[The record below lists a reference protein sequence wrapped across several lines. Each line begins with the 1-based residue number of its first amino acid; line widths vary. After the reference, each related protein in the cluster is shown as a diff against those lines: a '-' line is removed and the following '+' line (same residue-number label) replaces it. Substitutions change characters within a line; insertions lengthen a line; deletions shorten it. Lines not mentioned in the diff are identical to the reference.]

1 MKPDSLLIHYGEIAL
16 KGKNRSIFEKM
27 LAENVRIALKGT
39 DVRGVE
45 VMHGRIIVR
54 FAPDSDV
61 SLFIP
66 HVRGVF
72 GAANATSSLRVGTDF
87 DEIRKAVFQ
96 LIEGRK
102 PTSFAVRARRS
113 EKGFPLSS
121 QEINERIGALVQQEK
136 GWRVDLGNP
145 DLTIGIEVLKDRIF
159 VFADRVRCVG
169 GLPVGMSG
177 MVGCL
182 ISGGIDS
189 PVAAW
194 RMMKRGCRPL
204 FIHFHSAPF
213 TTAASQDKTEEIVE
227 RLMRGQPSATLAMVP
242 FGPVQQKIVI
252 SVPAK
257 YRVVLYRRFMVRIAC
272 AIACRHGA
280 QALASGEALSQVA
293 SQTLSNLAT
302 IDEVSSLPILRP
314 LIGYDKQ
321 EIVDEA
327 REIGTYE
334 FSIQPHDDCCSFL
347 MPRHPITRSSVR
359 ELEGVERSLDVKSL
373 IKLGLEGCQETRI
386 EVGY

>member
-27 LAENVRIALKGT
+27 LADNVRIALKGA
-39 DVRGVE
+39 DVRGVD
-45 VMHGRIIVR
+45 VMHGRLIIR
-54 FAPDSDV
+54 FKSDSDV
-61 SLFIP
+61 SSLIP
-66 HVRGVF
+66 NVKHVF
-72 GAANATSSLRVGTDF
+72 GAANVASALRVGPDLE
-87 DEIRKAVFQ
+87 EIRQAVFH
-96 LIEGRK
+96 LIKGKK
-102 PTSFAVRARRS
+102 PESFAVRARRS
-113 EKGFPLSS
+113 DKGFPLSS
-121 QEINERIGALVQQEK
+121 QQINERIGALVNQK
-136 GWRVDLGNP
+136 YSWRVDLGNP
-145 DLTIGIEVLKDRIF
+145 DLTIGIEALRDRVYVFVDRI
-159 VFADRVRCVG
+159 RCVG

-177 MVGCL
+177 KVGCL

-194 RMMKRGCRPL
+194 RMMKRGCIPL

-213 TTAASQDKTEEIVE
+213 TTAASQDKTEELVE
-227 RLMRGQPSATLAMVP
+227 RIMRGQPPATLAMVP
-242 FGPVQQKIVI
+242 LGPIQQKIVI

-257 YRVVLYRRFMVRIAC
+257 YRVILYRRFMVRIAC
-272 AIACRHGA
+272 AVARKHKA

-302 IDEVSSLPILRP
+302 IDAVSSLPILRP

-334 FSIQPHDDCCSFL
+334 LSIQPHDDCCSFL
-347 MPRHPITRSSVR
+347 MPRNPVTRTTIR
-359 ELEGVERSLDVKSL
+359 ELDGVERSLDVESL
-373 IKLGLEGCQETRI
+373 VKLGLDGCQETRI
-386 EVGY
+386 DVGY